1 MNHNFCKKMDDFSR
15 SYYEQNKNSGIIRVT
30 LKDEIIYENSVGFA
44 NIENRTPFKTDS
56 VFTLYSISKPFC
68 AMGLLKLK
76 DKDLVNLDSHPSKY
90 VPEAKGFDSRV
101 TIRHL
106 LQHISG
112 LPDFVQT
119 AKFNQKY
126 LHGKSEELRAHLA
139 HIADYPMLFEP
150 GKNEMY
156 ANVNYI
162 LCALII
168 ENVSGLEYSQYM
180 KNEVFTPLG
189 MKSAQVDNGSVSVC
203 NKVTGYEI
211 ENEKIIPVSPD
222 LNWMLGAGD
231 IVGTLDDVYCLN
243 KAVKHKLLLKPE
255 TWQEVLTPSPLNS
268 MGLGCTISKWHGKTR
283 ITHNGGSRGFR
294 TMHVQIPNEDF
305 DIILLSNCGWGEA
318 RNDYA
323 EAVYE
328 AYFGSDSGVSDK
340 VRMDVGYI

>member
-1 MNHNFCKKMDDFSR
+1 MNNNFCKKMDDFTR
-15 SYYEQNKNSGIIRVT
+15 RYYEQNKNSGIVRVT
-30 LKDEIIYENSVGFA
+30 VKDEIIYENSVGFA
-44 NIENRTPFKTDS
+44 NIENRTPFKTNS

-76 DKDLVNLDSHPSKY
+76 DKELVDLESHPSKY

-126 LHGKSEELRAHLA
+126 AHGKPEELREHLAHLA
-139 HIADYPMLFEP
+139 EYPMLFEP

-180 KNEVFTPLG
+180 K
-189 MKSAQVDNGSVSVC
+189 SAQVDNGSFFVC

-211 ENEKIIPVSPD
+211 ENEKIIPVSTD
-222 LNWMLGAGD
+222 LDWMLGAGD
-231 IVGTLDDVYCLN
+231 IVGTLDDVYCIN
-243 KAVKHKLLLKPE
+243 KAIKHKLLLKSE
-255 TWQEVLTPSPLNS
+255 TWQEVLTSSPLNS
-268 MGLGCTISKWHGKTR
+268 MGLGCTINKWHGKTR

-294 TMHVQIPNEDF
+294 TMHIQIPSEDF
-305 DIILLSNCGWGEA
+305 DIIFLSNSGWGEA

-328 AYFGSDSGVSDK
+328 AYFGVDNIVSDELK
-340 VRMDVGYI
+340 MDVGYI